1 MKNMKLFIILLS
13 FTAFVIAGTAA
24 YFSVFGLSKLFAG
37 AGISALIL
45 FGTLEFGKI
54 VSVSVLYRYWKYFNW
69 FIRFIFTFMII
80 GIMTITSMGIY
91 GFLRNAYDKTSNQF
105 SNVVKQTKILDQKKN
120 AYNIEI
126 SRYQTEIDSKN
137 KQIDTYLDN
146 RATQEQ
152 LVSNLYNKSADTTL
166 SSGQSWIYRKRAKET
181 QDNIKEYNKQI
192 SELRNKNNELYLK
205 INSLNDSITKIDNQI
220 LELESSDIAVE
231 IGPLKYLSD
240 LTGQPMDNVVGG
252 LIFLIMFV
260 FDPFAILLIIV
271 SNRLSLVLE
280 EKNNKKTLNNEKE
293 ILKEKENLEEKTS
306 NNEKEILKEKE
317 NLEEKISNN
326 NEDIDFDDIKNN
338 FSKLNN
344 LNDNLNELKN
354 SLLMLEKNST
364 NIDNKYNIDDQQIE
378 DKQDNIEKNEDQ
390 QITETKIEQD
400 DNIEEIKNQ
409 QITFDKTNIDQDKI
423 IDNQLINGVVVNA
436 DKKEKHNK
444 PIINSHRHN
453 IRIIEE

>member
-1 MKNMKLFIILLS
+1 MKLFIILLS

-37 AGISALIL
+37 AGLSALIL

-69 FIRFIFTFMII
+69 FIRFLFTFMII

-105 SNVVKQTKILDQKKN
+105 SNVVKQTKILDQKKK

-126 SRYQTEIDSKN
+126 NRYQTEIDSKN

-146 RATQEQ
+146 RSTQEQ

-166 SSGQSWIYRKRAKET
+166 SSSQSWVYRKRAKET
-181 QDNIKEYNKQI
+181 QDNIKEYNEQI
-192 SELRNKNNELYLK
+192 TILRNKNNDIYLK
-205 INSLNDSITKIDNQI
+205 INSLNDSITKIDNNI

-280 EKNNKKTLNNEKE
+280 EKNNMKKTNLIEQNKTENKTENETIINKNNDTIKKETELNKNENVKDKIEENDIFKNIEPNFSELNSLNDSLNKLKDSLSSIENNELPKNDDIKIDSKDSIENNELPKDIE
-293 ILKEKENLEEKTS
+293 IDSKTEIDS
-306 NNEKEILKEKE
+306 NNEKEIE
-317 NLEEKISNN
+317 NN
-326 NEDIDFDDIKNN
+326 NSKSDKN
-338 FSKLNN
+338 
-344 LNDNLNELKN
+344 
-354 SLLMLEKNST
+354 
-364 NIDNKYNIDDQQIE
+364 
-378 DKQDNIEKNEDQ
+378 
-390 QITETKIEQD
+390 
-400 DNIEEIKNQ
+400 
-409 QITFDKTNIDQDKI
+409 
-423 IDNQLINGVVVNA
+423 
-436 DKKEKHNK
+436 KKRA
-444 PIINSHRHN
+444 IINSHRHN
-453 IRIIEE
+453 IRFVD

>member
-1 MKNMKLFIILLS
+1 MKLFIILLS

-37 AGISALIL
+37 AGLSALIL

-69 FIRFIFTFMII
+69 FIRFLFTFMII

-105 SNVVKQTKILDQKKN
+105 SNVVKQTKILDQKKK

-126 SRYQTEIDSKN
+126 NRYQTEIDSKN

-146 RATQEQ
+146 RSTQEQ

-166 SSGQSWIYRKRAKET
+166 SSSQSWVYRKRAKET
-181 QDNIKEYNKQI
+181 QDNIKEYNEQI
-192 SELRNKNNELYLK
+192 TILRNKNNDIYLK
-205 INSLNDSITKIDNQI
+205 INSLNDSITKIDNNI

-280 EKNNKKTLNNEKE
+280 EKNNMKKTNLIEQNKTENKTENETIINKNNDTIKKETELNKNENVKDKIEENDIFKNIEPNFSELNSLNDSLNKLKDSLSSIENNNELPKNDDIKIDSKDSIENNELPKDIE
-293 ILKEKENLEEKTS
+293 IDSKTEIDS
-306 NNEKEILKEKE
+306 NNEKEIE
-317 NLEEKISNN
+317 NNSKS
-326 NEDIDFDDIKNN
+326 DKN
-338 FSKLNN
+338 
-344 LNDNLNELKN
+344 
-354 SLLMLEKNST
+354 
-364 NIDNKYNIDDQQIE
+364 
-378 DKQDNIEKNEDQ
+378 
-390 QITETKIEQD
+390 
-400 DNIEEIKNQ
+400 
-409 QITFDKTNIDQDKI
+409 
-423 IDNQLINGVVVNA
+423 
-436 DKKEKHNK
+436 KKRA
-444 PIINSHRHN
+444 IINSHRHN
-453 IRIIEE
+453 IRFVD